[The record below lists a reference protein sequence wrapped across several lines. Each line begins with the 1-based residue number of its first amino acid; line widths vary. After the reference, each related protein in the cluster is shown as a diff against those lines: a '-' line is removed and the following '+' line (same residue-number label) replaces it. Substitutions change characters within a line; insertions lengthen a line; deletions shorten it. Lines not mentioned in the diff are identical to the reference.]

1 MIALKHLISMGNKL
15 ASSAIST
22 VICSPHSYLRE
33 KTLNFRE
40 KLVTVNNANFFPVR
54 VCRPQD
60 VYPWVSFKSKDWTKR
75 PWTRVMPNKTS
86 LHIATDL
93 LLSFSCSKFF
103 NGSHASR
110 GEYKLF

>member
-1 MIALKHLISMGNKL
+1 MGNKL

-22 VICSPHSYLRE
+22 VICSPTFIFEGKNTQLSL
-33 KTLNFRE
+33 
-40 KLVTVNNANFFPVR
+40 LVTVNNANFFPVR